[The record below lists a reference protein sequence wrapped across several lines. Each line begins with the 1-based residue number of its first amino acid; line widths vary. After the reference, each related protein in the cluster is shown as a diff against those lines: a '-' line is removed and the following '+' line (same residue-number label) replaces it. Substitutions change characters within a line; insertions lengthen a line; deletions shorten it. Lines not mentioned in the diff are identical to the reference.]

1 MTLKST
7 IDAFAVLVML
17 LAICL
22 FIIANHLAK
31 ARVELTGIKE
41 QLQRTAN
48 LLADLSRGVSALLG
62 LPAPEDL
69 RCFAPNP
76 PPNRYAIETH
86 SLKMPKNAQ
95 SKFTN

>member
-69 RCFAPNP
+69 RCFAPP
-76 PPNRYAIETH
+76 PPATDDDFERQRVI
-86 SLKMPKNAQ
+86 LPKNADE
-95 SKFTN
+95 